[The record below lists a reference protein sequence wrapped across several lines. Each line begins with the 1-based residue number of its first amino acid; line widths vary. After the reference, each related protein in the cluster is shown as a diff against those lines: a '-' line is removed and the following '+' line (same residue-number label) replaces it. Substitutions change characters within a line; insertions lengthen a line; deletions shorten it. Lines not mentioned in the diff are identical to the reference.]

1 MKISNAWVT
10 SPAEQDLETIDD
22 DTTDHTTEPWK
33 VILYNDDIHSF
44 DEVILQLM
52 KALGCS
58 SQKAED
64 IAFEAHTKGKAIALS
79 GAFEECFRAAGVL
92 REIQLIVEIEG

>member
-1 MKISNAWVT
+1 MIPDVWVT
-10 SPAEQDLETIDD
+10 SPAEEEVETIDD
-22 DTTDHTTEPWK
+22 DTTGHTDEPWK

-64 IAFEAHTKGKAIALS
+64 IAFEAHSKGKAIALS
-79 GAFEECFRAAGVL
+79 GSFEECFRVAGVL